1 MAEISQVLLFKK
13 EFISEIAEEMEDW
26 DLMKQGAKNIMKGE
40 DSCLS
45 NTDERVSQIRIQNY
59 PFIFSDKMWKV
70 YCLQKEKVVG

>member
-40 DSCLS
+40 DSCL
-45 NTDERVSQIRIQNY
+45 QIL
-59 PFIFSDKMWKV
+59 M
-70 YCLQKEKVVG
+70 KE